1 MSADWVCTAVGKMP
15 PEQIWRETT
24 LARLLATCLS
34 LDRFALVG
42 WWVVWIQG
50 EGLDSEKNLCLS
62 VFSLELR
69 EIIWFSQAGEFPLLI
84 RLMMGSRMK
93 WFKFS

>member
-1 MSADWVCTAVGKMP
+1 MSADWACTAAGKRP
-15 PEQIWRETT
+15 PEQNMEGNYACTFAGEFVW
-24 LARLLATCLS
+24 S

-50 EGLDSEKNLCLS
+50 RDLIPKNLYLS

-69 EIIWFSQAGEFPLLI
+69 EIIWFNQAGEFLLLI
-84 RLMMGSRMK
+84 RLMGSRMK